1 LRPYSEDIRSKIVR
15 AYENGEGSL
24 RELAYR
30 FDVSL
35 SFARDLLKR
44 FHETGSVA
52 PKSNVRQVKSKI
64 DEASLNFILQLR
76 GADPKAP
83 ISTLCARL
91 AAERHLQI
99 SRATMWRAL
108 RKQQQGKPINRTRNQ
123 SPRI

>member
-1 LRPYSEDIRSKIVR
+1 MRPYSEDIRIKIVK
-15 AYENGEGSL
+15 AYEDGEGSL
-24 RELAYR
+24 RELAHR

-52 PKSNVRQVKSKI
+52 PKSNVRPVKSKI

-76 GADPKAP
+76 GADPHTP
-83 ISTLCARL
+83 ISTLCERL
-91 AAERHLQI
+91 AEERHLQI

-108 RKQQQGKPINRTRNQ
+108 KKQQQRKPINRPRNQ
-123 SPRI
+123 SARI